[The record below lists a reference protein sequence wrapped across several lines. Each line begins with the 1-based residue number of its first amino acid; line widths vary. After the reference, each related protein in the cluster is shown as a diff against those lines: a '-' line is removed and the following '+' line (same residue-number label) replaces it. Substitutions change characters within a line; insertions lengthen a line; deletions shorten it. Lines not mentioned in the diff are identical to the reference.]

1 METLKTTKAFVV
13 GYALD
18 IYLRGAIKRGISSGK
33 QVRIFSSTKDN
44 DPVQSTVIKVNTVN
58 ECISLVEFK
67 INDNVSLQRFV
78 KLGIMNLCSIQLS
91 NERVISFVI
100 SVKM

>member
-18 IYLRGAIKRGISSGK
+18 IYLRGAIKRISSGK
-33 QVRIFSSTKDN
+33 QVMIYSSTEDN
-44 DPVQSTVIKVNTVN
+44 DPVQSTVTKVNTSN
-58 ECISLVEFK
+58 KISLVEFK
-67 INDNVSLQRFV
+67 INGDVSLSQFA
-78 KLGIMNLCSIQLS
+78 KLGIMNLCSIRIT

>member
-1 METLKTTKAFVV
+1 MKTLKAATV

-18 IYLRGAIKRGISSGK
+18 IYLRNAIKRILPGK
-33 QVRIFSSTKDN
+33 QVRIYSSTEDN
-44 DPVQSTVIKVNTVN
+44 DPVQSTVVKVNTV
-58 ECISLVEFK
+58 ERISLVEFK
-67 INDNVSLQRFV
+67 INGDVSLSQFA
-78 KLGIMNLCSIQLS
+78 KLGIINLCDIRLR

>member
-1 METLKTTKAFVV
+1 MKTLKAATV

-18 IYLRGAIKRGISSGK
+18 IYLRNAIKRGISPGK

-44 DPVQSTVIKVNTVN
+44 DPVQSTVTKVNTSN
-58 ECISLVEFK
+58 KISLVEFK
-67 INDNVSLQRFV
+67 INGDVSLQQFV
-78 KLGIMNLCSIQLS
+78 KLGIMNLYSIQLS
-91 NERVISFVI
+91 NERVISFIV

>member
-1 METLKTTKAFVV
+1 MKTLKAATV

-18 IYLRGAIKRGISSGK
+18 IYLRNAMKRGISGK
-33 QVRIFSSTKDN
+33 QVRIYSSTKDN

-58 ECISLVEFK
+58 ERISLVEFK
-67 INDNVSLQRFV
+67 INDNVSLPRFV
-78 KLGIMNLCSIQLS
+78 KLGIMNLCSIRLS
-91 NERVISFVI
+91 DERVISFVI

>member
-1 METLKTTKAFVV
+1 MKTLKAATV
-13 GYALD
+13 GCALD
-18 IYLRGAIKRGISSGK
+18 IYLRNAIKRILPGK
-33 QVRIFSSTKDN
+33 QVSIYSSTEDN

-58 ECISLVEFK
+58 ERISLVEFK
-67 INDNVSLQRFV
+67 INDNVSLPRFV

-91 NERVISFVI
+91 DERVISFII

>member
-1 METLKTTKAFVV
+1 MKTLKAATV

-18 IYLRGAIKRGISSGK
+18 IYLRNAMKRGISGK
-33 QVRIFSSTKDN
+33 QVRIYSSTEDN
-44 DPVQSTVIKVNTVN
+44 DPVQSTVVKVNTA
-58 ECISLVEFK
+58 ERISLVEFK
-67 INDNVSLQRFV
+67 INGDVSLSQFA
-78 KLGIMNLCSIQLS
+78 KLGIINLCNIRLR

>member
-1 METLKTTKAFVV
+1 MEKTTKAFVV

-18 IYLRGAIKRGISSGK
+18 IYLRGAIKRERGIPSGK
-33 QVRIFSSTKDN
+33 QVRIYSSTEDN
-44 DPVQSTVIKVNTVN
+44 DPVQSTVTKVNTSN
-58 ECISLVEFK
+58 KISLVKFK
-67 INDNVSLQRFV
+67 INGDVSLSQFA
-78 KLGIMNLCSIQLS
+78 KLGIMNLCSIRIT

>member
-1 METLKTTKAFVV
+1 MKTLKAATV

-18 IYLRGAIKRGISSGK
+18 IYLRNAIALKRGISSGK
-33 QVRIFSSTKDN
+33 QVRIYSSTEDN
-44 DPVQSTVIKVNTVN
+44 DPVQSTVTKVNTSN
-58 ECISLVEFK
+58 KISLVEFE
-67 INDNVSLQRFV
+67 INGDVSLSQFA
-78 KLGIMNLCSIQLS
+78 KLGIMNLCNIRLS